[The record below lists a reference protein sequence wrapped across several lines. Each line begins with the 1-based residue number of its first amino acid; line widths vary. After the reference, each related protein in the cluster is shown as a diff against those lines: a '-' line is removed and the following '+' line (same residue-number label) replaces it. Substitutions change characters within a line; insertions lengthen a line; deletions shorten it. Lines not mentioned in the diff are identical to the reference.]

1 METSQNR
8 SLSKGEEVGSV
19 GLSGLRITLYL
30 CYANFV
36 VFVLLYAT
44 GMYANIF
51 ITSGVSTI
59 NIGDLVNIIHM
70 VTATLNFTITFI
82 VMIVGFIYGL
92 RKVAIFSMGSVLSI
106 IVATVGGLLFLST
119 GGSRASGS
127 LTLIGGWLMSAL
139 FMLALF
145 LSYYATLK
153 VMRALRVVEAFS

>member
-1 METSQNR
+1 METPHQLPSR
-8 SLSKGEEVGSV
+8 SEELGTA

-59 NIGDLVNIIHM
+59 NIADPINIIHM

-82 VMIVGFIYGL
+82 VMMFGFIYGL
-92 RKVAIFSMGSVLSI
+92 RKVAIFSFGAILSI
-106 IVATVGGLLFLST
+106 VIGTVGGLLFLST

-127 LTLIGGWLMSAL
+127 LTLIGGWMMSAL